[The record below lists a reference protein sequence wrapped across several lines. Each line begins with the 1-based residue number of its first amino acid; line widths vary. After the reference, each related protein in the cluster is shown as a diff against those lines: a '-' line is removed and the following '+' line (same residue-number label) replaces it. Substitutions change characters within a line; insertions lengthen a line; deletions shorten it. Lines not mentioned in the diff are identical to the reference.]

1 MTRYMLDT
9 NTLSYLVQA
18 HPAVAT
24 RVQAVPM
31 AALCM
36 SSITEG
42 ELLFGLAKRPGAK
55 RLHVVVRELLQRVDV
70 LPWDHVAAERYG
82 ITRAELVRRGKTLAP
97 LDLLIAAHA
106 MSAGAVLVTS
116 DKAFGQ
122 VADLIVE
129 DWAR

>member
-1 MTRYMLDT
+1 
-9 NTLSYLVQA
+9 
-18 HPAVAT
+18 
-24 RVQAVPM
+24 M
-31 AALCM
+31 A
-36 SSITEG
+36 
-42 ELLFGLAKRPGAK
+42 
-55 RLHVVVRELLQRVDV
+55 VREFLKRVDV
-70 LPWDHVAAERYG
+70 LPWDHAAAERYG

-122 VADLIVE
+122 VVDLIVE